1 MNPKPDSPPR
11 VPRAEANEASPAR
24 VSPQRSKSA
33 SPLANVSPAV
43 TKNASPRPRDLLA
56 KAAYVAMLALAA
68 VLFLAVRRYGETL
81 SASAPAPIRG
91 AGLAAVIHLKMD
103 TLLHVLLSLVA
114 IIVTARVLGALF
126 RRLHQPPVIGEV
138 VAGLL
143 LGPSLLGRVAP
154 QATAYLMPPEVAPF
168 LGVISQIGVILY
180 MFLVGLEL
188 DLSALRNK
196 GHATVAISHASIAV
210 PFSLGT
216 LLALPLYPRLSSA
229 DVHFTVFALFLGV
242 AMSVTAFPVLARILA
257 ERQMSRTKLGVL
269 VLTCAAADDVTA
281 WCLLAFV
288 VAVAQARLS
297 GAWLTTGLTLG
308 YLGLMIGVVRPLAAR
323 RLARVGT
330 SQDTV
335 AAVFVALLLSALAT
349 EFIGIHAVFGA
360 FLLGAVIPHDS
371 PLARHMT
378 DRLTDV
384 VTVLLLPA
392 FFAFTGMR
400 TRIGL
405 VSGAEQ
411 WLLCGIITLVASLG
425 KFGGSSVAAR
435 LAGFDWREAA
445 SVGILMNTRGLMELV
460 VINIGFDLGV
470 ISPSLF
476 AMLVLMALATTAA
489 TTPVLQL
496 LQRRRAVEVPGGCT
510 EPA

>member
-1 MNPKPDSPPR
+1 METR
-11 VPRAEANEASPAR
+11 GTTTTSPAR
-24 VSPQRSKSA
+24 G
-33 SPLANVSPAV
+33 LW
-43 TKNASPRPRDLLA
+43 A
-56 KAAYVAMLALAA
+56 KAAYLGMLAAA
-68 VLFLAVRRYGETL
+68 VGLFLLVRAYGEGLT
-81 SASAPAPIRG
+81 APLPAAGPG
-91 AGLAAVIHLKMD
+91 AGPAAVIHLKMD

-114 IIVTARVLGALF
+114 VIVTARALGALF
-126 RRLHQPPVIGEV
+126 RRMHQPPVIGEV

-154 QATAYLMPPEVAPF
+154 EATAYLMPPQVAPY
-168 LGVISQIGVILY
+168 LGVISQIGAILY

-188 DLSALRNK
+188 DLPSLRNK
-196 GHATVAISHASIAV
+196 GHATVAISHASIVV
-210 PFSLGT
+210 PFSLGA

-229 DVHFTVFALFLGV
+229 DVPFTVFALFLGV

-257 ERQMSRTKLGVL
+257 ERQMSRTKLGVIA
-269 VLTCAAADDVTA
+269 LTCAAADDVTA

-288 VAVAQARLS
+288 VAVAQARLAS
-297 GAWLTTGLTLG
+297 AWLTAGLTLG
-308 YLGLMIGVVRPLAAR
+308 YLALMLAVVRPLVAR
-323 RLARVGT
+323 RLSRVAPG
-330 SQDTV
+330 QDAV

-349 EFIGIHAVFGA
+349 EYIGIHAIFGA

-371 PLARHMT
+371 PLARHVGE
-378 DRLTDV
+378 RLVDL

-400 TRIGL
+400 TRVGL

-411 WLLCGIITLVASLG
+411 WALCGAITLVASLG

-435 LAGFDWREAA
+435 LAGLDWRDAA
-445 SVGILMNTRGLMELV
+445 SIGILMNTRGLMELV
-460 VINIGFDLGV
+460 VLNIGFDLGV

-496 LQRRRAVEVPGGCT
+496 LQRRRD
-510 EPA
+510 PALAGEGVGSV

>member
-1 MNPKPDSPPR
+1 
-11 VPRAEANEASPAR
+11 
-24 VSPQRSKSA
+24 
-33 SPLANVSPAV
+33 
-43 TKNASPRPRDLLA
+43 
-56 KAAYVAMLALAA
+56 MLAGA
-68 VLFLAVRRYGETL
+68 VGLFLMVRRYGEGL
-81 SASAPAPIRG
+81 SAPPPASGQG
-91 AGLAAVIHLKMD
+91 AGPAAVIHLKMD
-103 TLLHVLLSLVA
+103 TLLHVLLALVA
-114 IIVTARVLGALF
+114 IIVTARALGALF

-154 QATAYLMPPEVAPF
+154 QATAYLMPPQVAPF
-168 LGVISQIGVILY
+168 LGVISQIGAILY

-188 DLSALRNK
+188 DLSSLRHK
-196 GHATVAISHASIAV
+196 GRAAVAVSHASIVV
-210 PFSLGT
+210 PFSLGA

-229 DVHFTVFALFLGV
+229 DVSFTVFALFLGV

-269 VLTCAAADDVTA
+269 ALTCAAADDVTA

-297 GAWLTTGLTLG
+297 GAWLTTGLTIA
-308 YLGLMIGVVRPLAAR
+308 YLSLMIGVVRPLLAR
-323 RLARVGT
+323 RLASAAVG
-330 SQDTV
+330 QDAV
-335 AAVFVALLLSALAT
+335 AAAFVALLLSALAT
-349 EFIGIHAVFGA
+349 EYIGIHAVFGA

-371 PLARHMT
+371 PLARHLGE
-378 DRLTDV
+378 RLTDV

-411 WLLCGIITLVASLG
+411 WLLCGAITFVASLG
-425 KFGGSSVAAR
+425 KFGGSAVAAR
-435 LAGFDWREAA
+435 LSGLDWREAA

-460 VINIGFDLGV
+460 VLNIGFDLGV
-470 ISPSLF
+470 IAPSLF
-476 AMLVLMALATTAA
+476 AMLVMMALVTTAA

-496 LQRRRAVEVPGGCT
+496 LGRRRGAALAGEGVGSV
-510 EPA
+510 